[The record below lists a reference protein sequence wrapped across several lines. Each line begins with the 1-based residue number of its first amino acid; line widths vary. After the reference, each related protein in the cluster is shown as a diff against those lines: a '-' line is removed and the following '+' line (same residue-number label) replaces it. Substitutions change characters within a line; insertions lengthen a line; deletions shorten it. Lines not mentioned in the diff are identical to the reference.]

1 MKKLII
7 CMCLILFLGACSKSG
22 KEHYHKDSPK
32 ALEGKIVVVI
42 DSIPNTQ
49 RKELLNSGASSSP
62 FMCSYINDNFE
73 IISFLYPSQ
82 LNISDTIIIKTNR
95 DAIFF
100 SSHFQGSLST
110 INFRLEKNKLYHI
123 GYRDSI
129 PYLKNS
135 NDYLHINSYY
145 QSLYSK
151 IFIDKVSAECKL
163 SNIGPLLFIE
173 FESFPPSKNTIK
185 KGLLTFIN
193 QLEKEVTWQE
203 QHLDSLYKSSRI
215 SEEDYLLLKS
225 EIDLKKYSFNQS
237 IRVNS
242 LHFFDDFQDR
252 YRADWDFNYS
262 EVETDSSFYYNSN
275 YYKLLS
281 NHYNITRH
289 LYDGN
294 IYSVAVLDSILRAIP
309 IPSTLIKISISQ
321 YLDRI
326 YSEAPWDIIQKNSQE
341 YLNLYPSSELP
352 VFLMKKYSIDPN
364 ATNDVVIVNA
374 QGETTTLE
382 EVLEKLRGKEVVLD
396 IWASWCSPCITKIKA
411 EQETREKN
419 KRKGVEYVFITF
431 MDNSADWKKRIKE
444 LRLDKEK
451 HCYFTT
457 NSQTSRWFIDMKVT
471 SIPHVIKYNES
482 GVIIGQEK

>member
-1 MKKLII
+1 
-7 CMCLILFLGACSKSG
+7 MCLILFLGACSKSG

-62 FMCSYINDNFE
+62 FMCSYINDDFE

-275 YYKLLS
+275 YY
-281 NHYNITRH
+281 
-289 LYDGN
+289 
-294 IYSVAVLDSILRAIP
+294 RA
-309 IPSTLIKISISQ
+309 
-321 YLDRI
+321 
-326 YSEAPWDIIQKNSQE
+326 
-341 YLNLYPSSELP
+341 
-352 VFLMKKYSIDPN
+352 
-364 ATNDVVIVNA
+364 
-374 QGETTTLE
+374 
-382 EVLEKLRGKEVVLD
+382 
-396 IWASWCSPCITKIKA
+396 C
-411 EQETREKN
+411 
-419 KRKGVEYVFITF
+419 
-431 MDNSADWKKRIKE
+431 
-444 LRLDKEK
+444 
-451 HCYFTT
+451 
-457 NSQTSRWFIDMKVT
+457 
-471 SIPHVIKYNES
+471 
-482 GVIIGQEK
+482 